1 MLLEDVLS
9 SNAIRTYNCLALIV
23 LSSFQNF
30 HPLVRWVC
38 FALIC
43 EWLPN
48 CTYCI
53 VDLQGYGHVHIN
65 LALDQHSPH
74 LVTENPEPTPMYMMD
89 CTYRCLLPFM
99 GESTEQGKTKALVLK
114 TPSLN
119 NFWEG
124 RD

>member
-1 MLLEDVLS
+1 MLLEDVLR
-9 SNAIRTYNCLALIV
+9 SNAILTYNCLALIV
-23 LSSFQNF
+23 FSSFQNF
-30 HPLVRWVC
+30 HPLVRWFC

-74 LVTENPEPTPMYMMD
+74 LVTENPEPYAHVHDGSHP
-89 CTYRCLLPFM
+89 CLFAFY
-99 GESTEQGKTKALVLK
+99 GRVNRAGQ
-114 TPSLN
+114 N
-119 NFWEG
+119 EG
-124 RD
+124 ISSQNAIPE